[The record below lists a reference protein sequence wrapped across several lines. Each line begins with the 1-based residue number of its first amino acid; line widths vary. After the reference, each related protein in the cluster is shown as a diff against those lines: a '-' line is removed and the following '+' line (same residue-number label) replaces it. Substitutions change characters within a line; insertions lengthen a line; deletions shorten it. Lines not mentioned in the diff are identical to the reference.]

1 MEEDLQNI
9 LGKFSANQDHTLSI
23 WASKDPIVVQQVT
36 QFGEVYRTKFCLKLQ
51 NYQKYD
57 SSLLVGAVAYLVQCL
72 AQCGQTCK
80 ENLDR
85 GVYFRDGWSGNG
97 EGGGDTGTERTLSEA
112 NCSKKVSSVSG
123 ISADI
128 FFLHGA

>member
-1 MEEDLQNI
+1 MGEDLQNI

-85 GVYFRDGWSGNG
+85 GVYFRDGWYFFANQYLYFFFILGMGGQGRGRGGHRDG
-97 EGGGDTGTERTLSEA
+97 ENSQ
-112 NCSKKVSSVSG
+112 
-123 ISADI
+123 
-128 FFLHGA
+128 

>member
-9 LGKFSANQDHTLSI
+9 FGKFSANQDHTLSI

-85 GVYFRDGWSGNG
+85 GVYFRDGWYFF
-97 EGGGDTGTERTLSEA
+97 A
-112 NCSKKVSSVSG
+112 NK
-123 ISADI
+123 
-128 FFLHGA
+128 